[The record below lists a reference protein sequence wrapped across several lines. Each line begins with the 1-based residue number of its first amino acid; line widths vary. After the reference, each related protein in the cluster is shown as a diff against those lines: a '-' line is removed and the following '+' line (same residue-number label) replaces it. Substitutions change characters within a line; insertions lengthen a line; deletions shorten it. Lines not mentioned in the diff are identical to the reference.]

1 MFPTSH
7 FRVAYDQLAAQH
19 SIRQASKEYL
29 RILHLAATESETHVN
44 RILMFFWHN
53 DQPIRYETVKAQL
66 ASVQQLPSATE
77 VKVDAIDLR
86 DYDVLLERVV

>member
-1 MFPTSH
+1 MP
-7 FRVAYDQLAAQH
+7 
-19 SIRQASKEYL
+19 
-29 RILHLAATESETHVN
+29 
-44 RILMFFWHN
+44 LMFFWHN

-86 DYDVLLERVV
+86 DYDVLLERIDVYNADESNRE

>member
-1 MFPTSH
+1 
-7 FRVAYDQLAAQH
+7 
-19 SIRQASKEYL
+19 
-29 RILHLAATESETHVN
+29 
-44 RILMFFWHN
+44 MFFWHN